1 MSRTIRTGLVF
12 ALAAGVVAAGLL
24 GAPARAGQNA
34 AHNHIGHVMDK
45 WNDTPD
51 MAGLLPAAI
60 GEAQTAARHAS
71 LAARDPSDLDAIKLH
86 TAHVLHA
93 VDPSQIE
100 NGPGQGYG
108 VRRAAEGAA
117 KHIMA
122 AASSDGASGAVKA
135 HSEHVS
141 TSAQNTVARADE
153 IVMLAKQIEM
163 AESAADAA
171 ALVAELNTLAQA
183 LLGGVD
189 ANEDGRIGWQAG
201 EGGLEVAET
210 HGNLMKQ
217 AEGLQ

>member
-1 MSRTIRTGLVF
+1 MSCTIRTGLVF

-24 GAPARAGQNA
+24 GAPALAGQNA